1 MGRGGGCRTSG
12 FLLLVEEE
20 GGFGGLVWWVGE
32 KGGCTC
38 VQMLGGGWVVV
49 IGEGCLGGVGGL
61 VVVLISP
68 VHVVE
73 MVGGVI
79 ESETC

>member
-20 GGFGGLVWWVGE
+20 GGFEGLVWWVG
-32 KGGCTC
+32 GCTC
-38 VQMLGGGWVVV
+38 AQMLGGCWVVA
-49 IGEGCLGGVGGL
+49 IWEECLGGVGGL
-61 VVVLISP
+61 VVVLVLP

-73 MVGGVI
+73 MLSDVI